1 MSLAKYVHVPS
12 FFCKAL
18 SVSSPK
24 LEDLNINLLVFFQ
37 ELESSPLGAS
47 KKPSNTK
54 FFFYNIL
61 IILSTDLFFTILVSE
76 KKRSCFTPKSLRSDF
91 IRFKE

>member
-18 SVSSPK
+18 SESSPK
-24 LEDLNINLLVFFQ
+24 LDDLNINLLVFFH

-54 FFFYNIL
+54 LFCFNI
-61 IILSTDLFFTILVSE
+61 IDIF
-76 KKRSCFTPKSLRSDF
+76 
-91 IRFKE
+91 